1 MLFMC
6 NRNGLF
12 VCLFGFLL
20 LLLFYHKFSF
30 TTMFLQ
36 YLSQFIILFSNLE
49 KKIKVHLIVN
59 TNVTTSQRSIFNN
72 HQCSYTNTS

>member
-6 NRNGLF
+6 NNRNGLF

-30 TTMFLQ
+30 ATMFLQ
-36 YLSQFIILFSNLE
+36 YLLQFIILLSNLAKE
-49 KKIKVHLIVN
+49 N
-59 TNVTTSQRSIFNN
+59 QSASNR
-72 HQCSYTNTS
+72 